1 MRVRSI
7 VWGVTLGAGAA
18 VVGRAALRTTEGPA
32 VDGELFALVNAERGP
47 LADRLLGGITELGSL
62 YAAAA
67 AAAALAITG
76 RRRTAASAL
85 AAATATWLLGQGAK
99 KLVVRPRPHDAN
111 PHGTRMAIA
120 RPKGS
125 SWPSSH
131 PAVLTAFTH
140 VAARELGLG
149 AASRAGLAAL
159 DVSVASSRVYLGV
172 HYPSDVASGL
182 LMGRAVARLWPGSH
196 PFDG

>member
-7 VWGVTLGAGAA
+7 VWGVTLAAGAA
-18 VVGRAALRTTEGPA
+18 FIGRAALRTTEGPA
-32 VDGELFALVNAERGP
+32 VDGELFALVNAGRGP
-47 LADRLLGGITELGSL
+47 LADGLLGGVTELGSL

-76 RRRTAASAL
+76 RRRAATSAL
-85 AAATATWLLGQGAK
+85 AAASGTWLLGQGAK

-111 PHGTRMAIA
+111 PGTRMVIA

-182 LMGRAVARLWPGSH
+182 LMGRAVARLWPGSR
-196 PFDG
+196 PLDG